1 MAAFLI
7 DNSYEGR
14 AVMDDVVLE
23 EIRNVD
29 GKKVCRV
36 DAKHKL
42 IEIVQKGIRTLI
54 HFRDD
59 GTLEIKNEKVA

>member
-1 MAAFLI
+1 M
-7 DNSYEGR
+7 DNVILKEVRNEDGR
-14 AVMDDVVLE
+14 
-23 EIRNVD
+23 
-29 GKKVCRV
+29 KVCRV

-42 IEIVQKGIRTLI
+42 VEIVQKGIRTLI